1 MTAHLTYVRLFGMDI
16 KEIRQRLGLTQEK
29 LAQRLG
35 VSCYTVRRWE
45 TGKVKPSP
53 LAQKAI
59 DDLLRET

>member
-1 MTAHLTYVRLFGMDI
+1 MEI

-45 TGKVKPSP
+45 TGKFKPSP

>member
-1 MTAHLTYVRLFGMDI
+1 MEI

-29 LAQRLG
+29 LAHRLG

-45 TGKVKPSP
+45 AGRTKPSP

-59 DDLLRET
+59 KDLLKQESV

>member
-1 MTAHLTYVRLFGMDI
+1 MDI
-16 KEIRQRLGLTQEK
+16 KGIRQRLELTQEK

-59 DDLLRET
+59 DDLLKEERDATKI